1 MTSGVTCRCGSPFAR
16 QPWCE
21 VGDHFVGAL
30 KVIMGQG
37 RDDKLEKLG
46 RLAEGHIGFVYFR
59 SADYC

>member
-1 MTSGVTCRCGSPFAR
+1 
-16 QPWCE
+16 
-21 VGDHFVGAL
+21 
-30 KVIMGQG
+30 MGQG